1 MRIAVLGAGAWG
13 TALAVALA
21 QAHRVT
27 LWARD
32 ANQLAAMQSASSNER
47 YLPGIAFPSSL
58 QLGASTLSAAES
70 LTQSLAGAQLAV
82 LAMPTAGLRNL
93 LTSVWRQ
100 SPMLDV
106 LWVCKGFERDS
117 GQLPHEVVQQVRA
130 HLEDVIHARVA
141 EGSPRCGALSGPS
154 FAQEVARGQPTA
166 LTVASPDPAFAR
178 QMAQELHQPALRLY
192 HSDDLVGVE
201 VGGAVKNVLAIATGI
216 CDGLGLGMNARAAL
230 MTRGLAE
237 MRRLGEAL
245 GGRSE
250 TFMGLTGMGDLILTC
265 TGDLSRNRR
274 VGLQLAGGQSLEQV
288 LHTLGHVAEGVLTA
302 AAVQRRARDLQ
313 LEMPITDAV
322 CAVLFEGLSPA
333 RAVQQ
338 LLARDPRAEG

>member
-1 MRIAVLGAGAWG
+1 MQIAVLGAGAWG

-21 QAHRVT
+21 PSHQVT

-32 ANQLAAMQSASSNER
+32 PQQRAAMQAACCNER
-47 YLPGIAFPSSL
+47 YLPGISFPASL
-58 QLGASTLSAAES
+58 QLGAATATAS
-70 LTQSLAGAQLAV
+70 QSLAQALEGAQLAL
-82 LAMPTAGLRNL
+82 LAMPTAGLRSL
-93 LTSVWRQ
+93 LASVWQQ
-100 SPMLDV
+100 SPAIDV

-130 HLEDVIHARVA
+130 GLGDTA
-141 EGSPRCGALSGPS
+141 GSPRYGALSGPS

-166 LTVASPDPAFAR
+166 LTVSSLDQTFASEMAR
-178 QMAQELHQPALRLY
+178 ELHQPALRLY
-192 HSDDLVGVE
+192 HSTDLVGVE

-274 VGLQLAGGQSLEQV
+274 VGLELAGGQSLQQV
-288 LHTLGHVAEGVLTA
+288 LQSLGHVAEGVLTA
-302 AAVQRRARDLQ
+302 AAVQRRARDLGI
-313 LEMPITDAV
+313 EMPITNAV
-322 CAVLFEGLSPA
+322 CAVLFEGLPPA
-333 RAVQQ
+333 RAVQL

>member
-1 MRIAVLGAGAWG
+1 MQIAVLGAGAWG

-21 QAHRVT
+21 PSHRVT

-32 ANQLAAMQSASSNER
+32 PQQRAAMQAACCNER
-47 YLPGIAFPSSL
+47 YLPGISFPASL
-58 QLGASTLSAAES
+58 QLGAATATAS
-70 LTQSLAGAQLAV
+70 QSLAQALEGVQLAL
-82 LAMPTAGLRNL
+82 LAMPTAGLRSL
-93 LTSVWRQ
+93 LASVWHQ
-100 SPMLDV
+100 SPAIDV

-130 HLEDVIHARVA
+130 GLGDTA
-141 EGSPRCGALSGPS
+141 GSPRYGALSGPS

-166 LTVASPDPAFAR
+166 LTVSSLDQTFASEMAR
-178 QMAQELHQPALRLY
+178 ELHQPALRLY
-192 HSDDLVGVE
+192 HSTDLVGVE

-274 VGLQLAGGQSLEQV
+274 VGLELAGGQSLQQV
-288 LHTLGHVAEGVLTA
+288 LHSLGHVAEGVLTA
-302 AAVQRRARDLQ
+302 AAVQRRARDLGI
-313 LEMPITDAV
+313 EMPITNAV
-322 CAVLFEGLSPA
+322 CAVLFEGLPPA
-333 RAVQQ
+333 QAVQL